1 MWVPGNSDIYGNEKA
16 DELARLGTESSF
28 IKLEPSIHNSKKVTK
43 FPNSTMN
50 QPSNLQSN

>member
-1 MWVPGNSDIYGNEKA
+1 MWVPDNSDIYGNEKA

-28 IKLEPSIHNSKKVTK
+28 IKLEPSIHNSKKGTK